1 MNTNPQGGTMYNKE
15 FKGDVCSHTGAF
27 FLDNFIRR
35 IIQNPQKIVGEYIRQ
50 GDTIVDLGCGPGYFA
65 LDMAKMTGKTGKVI
79 AVDLQ
84 KEMLAKVAK
93 KAAAQNLSERIF
105 LHRCD
110 QDKIGLPPET
120 KADFILA
127 FYMVHETPDTEA
139 FLRQVKELLKPAGR
153 FLLVEPMFHVSK
165 NQFATILDTAKKTG
179 FNRVDMPK
187 KKGGRSVLLS
197 I

>member
-1 MNTNPQGGTMYNKE
+1 MYNKE
-15 FKGDVCSHTGAF
+15 FKGDVCSHDHSF

-35 IIQNPQKIVGEYIRQ
+35 IIQNPQKILGEYIQQ
-50 GDTIVDLGCGPGYFA
+50 GDTILDLGCGPGHFSI
-65 LDMAKMTGKTGKVI
+65 DMARMAGKTGKVI

-84 KEMLAKVAK
+84 KEMLAKVGE
-93 KAAAQNLSERIF
+93 KAAAQNLSQRIC
-105 LHRCD
+105 LHQCD
-110 QDKIGLPPET
+110 QNKIGLPPGT

-127 FYMVHETPDTEA
+127 FYMLHETPDTGS
-139 FLRQVKELLKPAGR
+139 FLREVKELLKPAGR

-165 NQFATILDTAKKTG
+165 NQFETILDTAAKVG
-179 FNRVDMPK
+179 FNRVDLPR

>member
-1 MNTNPQGGTMYNKE
+1 MYNKE
-15 FKGDVCSHTGAF
+15 FKGDVCSHGHSF

-35 IIQNPQKIVGEYIRQ
+35 IIQNPQKILGEYIRQ
-50 GDTIVDLGCGPGYFA
+50 GDTILDLGCGPGYFSI
-65 LDMAKMTGKTGKVI
+65 DMARMTGKTGKVI

-84 KEMLAKVAK
+84 KEMLAKVEK
-93 KAAAQNLSERIF
+93 KAAAQNLSQRIC

-110 QDKIGLPPET
+110 QDKIGLPPGT

-127 FYMVHETPDTEA
+127 FYMVHETPDTDS
-139 FLRQVKELLKPAGR
+139 FLREVKELLKPAGR

-165 NQFATILDTAKKTG
+165 NQFETILDTAANVG
-179 FNRVDMPK
+179 FNQVAHPR